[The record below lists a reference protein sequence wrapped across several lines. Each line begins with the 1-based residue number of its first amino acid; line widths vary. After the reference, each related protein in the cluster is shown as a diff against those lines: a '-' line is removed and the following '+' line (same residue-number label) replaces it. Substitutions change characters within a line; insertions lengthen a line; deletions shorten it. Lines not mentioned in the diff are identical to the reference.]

1 MTADFFRL
9 DVHEAGD
16 IYSRV
21 EVDKLIKRA
30 VHSTVDVHQ
39 YYGLLWVCIQGS
51 EGDRGFT
58 HRFIVPRPRAL
69 HGKEMMGM
77 ALGTQRRREGLGK
90 FASAWTRFKD
100 VASESRAQ
108 GQTARADHATA
119 RARALEPKLSYL
131 SVDVPEDSRLPGL
144 VVRRSGVEVGRAAWG
159 TAMPVD
165 PGEVELS
172 ASAPGYL
179 EWKTRVKPRAGSVP
193 LRVSIPRLLAESD
206 GHIGAAP
213 AATGSAP
220 DRATPAR
227 APAATRSPLPWV
239 LIGVGGAGILVG
251 GVAGALALD
260 EKSTLEDG
268 CKDKKCPPELHDDV
282 DAFDRWRTVS
292 SVGFVVGAVSVASG
306 ITWLL
311 LDDGKKSVQV
321 GADFGPGFA
330 RVRGRF

>member
-1 MTADFFRL
+1 VAVAASLGVAFAKPCSAQSPADGASAQVLFDRAKERMAVKDFAEACPLLEESQRL
-9 DVHEAGD
+9 DPGVGT
-16 IYSRV
+16 
-21 EVDKLIKRA
+21 LFQLA
-30 VHSTVDVHQ
+30 VC
-39 YYGLLWVCIQGS
+39 Y
-51 EGDRGFT
+51 
-58 HRFIVPRPRAL
+58 
-69 HGKEMMGM
+69 
-77 ALGTQRRREGLGK
+77 EGLGK

>member
-1 MTADFFRL
+1 MTSTSRVAWVAVAASLGVAFAKPCSAQSPADGASAQVLFDRAKERMAVKDFAEACPLLEESQRL
-9 DVHEAGD
+9 DPGVGT
-16 IYSRV
+16 
-21 EVDKLIKRA
+21 LFQLA
-30 VHSTVDVHQ
+30 VC
-39 YYGLLWVCIQGS
+39 Y
-51 EGDRGFT
+51 
-58 HRFIVPRPRAL
+58 
-69 HGKEMMGM
+69 
-77 ALGTQRRREGLGK
+77 EGLGK